1 MESPFKEYKQFT
13 NGKIQFQLNPTY
25 VSYANTLRRLCMTHV
40 ETVGFR
46 ADILEDGAT
55 SDVAVEANS
64 TPMTNEMLAH
74 RFGLLPINVKNPS
87 AWDPEKYVFTLDV
100 TNEDIDKAKDVFASD
115 IKVMEKQGELNV
127 HVPSSSF
134 FPPNPITRQTCLV
147 ATLKPMIPGGTPE
160 EIRLKAK
167 ATVGIGREN
176 ARFIPTTQCAYKYT
190 LDTNEANRKQ
200 VFDDWV
206 IRSKMI
212 KDPSSLETDAEKKAQ
227 LVREFE
233 TLEIN
238 RCYLKDEKTG
248 EPYSFDFVIES
259 AGVLSPEYI
268 VLRACEMG
276 ASLCEKYTSTVFP
289 DNLIVQ
295 ESDSRFSAFDFFFQ
309 KEDHTLGNLIQ
320 TWIDAHKIDSGE
332 VTFVAYDIPHPL
344 RDEMV
349 LRIGV
354 ADGKEATA
362 RSVLSEAM
370 ASCQAM
376 FRSWRDNW
384 ASLTNPIVA
393 SSQPV
398 ASATTKPTKKKVVRL
413 SAQSSS

>member
-1 MESPFKEYKQFT
+1 
-13 NGKIQFQLNPTY
+13 
-25 VSYANTLRRLCMTHV
+25 
-40 ETVGFR
+40 
-46 ADILEDGAT
+46 
-55 SDVAVEANS
+55 
-64 TPMTNEMLAH
+64 
-74 RFGLLPINVKNPS
+74 
-87 AWDPEKYVFTLDV
+87 
-100 TNEDIDKAKDVFASD
+100 
-115 IKVMEKQGELNV
+115 
-127 HVPSSSF
+127 
-134 FPPNPITRQTCLV
+134 
-147 ATLKPMIPGGTPE
+147 
-160 EIRLKAK
+160 
-167 ATVGIGREN
+167 
-176 ARFIPTTQCAYKYT
+176 
-190 LDTNEANRKQ
+190 
-200 VFDDWV
+200 
-206 IRSKMI
+206 
-212 KDPSSLETDAEKKAQ
+212 
-227 LVREFE
+227 
-233 TLEIN
+233 LEIN

-384 ASLTNPIVA
+384 ASLTNPIIA

-398 ASATTKPTKKKVVRL
+398 ATTKPTKKKVVRL
-413 SAQSSS
+413 STQGVAP